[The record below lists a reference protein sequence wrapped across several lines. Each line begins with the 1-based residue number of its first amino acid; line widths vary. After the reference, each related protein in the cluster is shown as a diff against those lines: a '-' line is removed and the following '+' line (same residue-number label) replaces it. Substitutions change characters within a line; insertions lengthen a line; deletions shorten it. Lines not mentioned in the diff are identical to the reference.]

1 MGIEKK
7 STASKVVHPRTSCHS
22 WEHITLGG
30 EVERRWFRREFGV
43 AAMKGPARA
52 RGSCLSWSL
61 GLGMNIKIKSPF
73 KFW

>member
-1 MGIEKK
+1 M
-7 STASKVVHPRTSCHS
+7 
-22 WEHITLGG
+22 
-30 EVERRWFRREFGV
+30 

>member
-1 MGIEKK
+1 M
-7 STASKVVHPRTSCHS
+7 
-22 WEHITLGG
+22 
-30 EVERRWFRREFGV
+30 

-73 KFW
+73 KFWRLKEVNDKFRVWSSSLENRVNNRKLLGGEDGVEAGRESVL